1 MGSMTTTTPSPARN
15 STAAF
20 TLVELMI
27 SAALGSVIMA
37 AVISMFLFIGRSGA
51 NMANYAEMESQARTG
66 LEYFAQ
72 DTRQASDMTW
82 NSAASV
88 TLDVGGTTI
97 VYTYLSASGEFTRR
111 AAGTTDVLIDGI
123 STFALDGY
131 MITGAKVDT
140 SDLSTAAKRDVASGV
155 TKQLQIYLKSAR
167 TSSTVNTAT
176 NTVLSARYILRNKRV
191 TT

>member
-1 MGSMTTTTPSPARN
+1 M
-15 STAAF
+15 
-20 TLVELMI
+20 VEVMI
-27 SAALGSVIMA
+27 SAALGSVILM

-51 NMANYAEMESQARTG
+51 NLANYSEMEAQARNG

-72 DTRQASDMTW
+72 DTRQASEMTW
-82 NSAASV
+82 NSASSI
-88 TLDVGGTTI
+88 TLTVNGATI
-97 VYTYLSASGEFTRR
+97 VYSFDSSASEFSRR
-111 AAGTTDVLIDGI
+111 AGGIDNVLIQGI
-123 STFALDGY
+123 NTFVLDGY
-131 MITGAKVDT
+131 MITGAKVNT
-140 SDLSTAAKRDVASGV
+140 TDLTTAAKRDAASGV